1 MAAATDPGSR
11 RVPRI
16 GWVGLGRMGM
26 PMAGHVAEAGFE
38 LRVHDLSAQ
47 AVGAFLEAHPGAVS
61 AALRELAEASDIV
74 VTMLP
79 NGRIVREVA
88 AGSGGLFEGA
98 RAGSLLVDMSSSA
111 PHETVELERLGRER
125 GVQVIDAPVSG
136 GVARA
141 REGTLAIMA
150 AGPDEAIERCEAM
163 FSHLGATVFRCGS
176 KVGSGHAVKALNNV
190 LSCAGLLLASEAV
203 TVGRR
208 FGLDPAVMIDIF
220 NASTGRNNATEN
232 KFHQFV
238 FSGTY
243 ASGFALDLM
252 VKDLETAEELAR
264 QVGAE
269 TPLSDSCCRLTATA
283 LAELGAVDHTFLA
296 DWVDARSGTPAGGS
310 GD

>member
-1 MAAATDPGSR
+1 MTAATDPASR

-16 GWVGLGRMGM
+16 GWVGLGRMGL
-26 PMAGHVAEAGFE
+26 PMAGHLVKAGFE
-38 LRVHDLSAQ
+38 LRVADLNAQ
-47 AVGAFLEAHPGAVS
+47 AVASLLGAHPGAVA
-61 AALRELAEASDIV
+61 AALPELARASDIV

-79 NGRIVREVA
+79 DGRVVREVA
-88 AGSGGLFEGA
+88 AGEGGLFEGA

-111 PHETVELERLGRER
+111 PHETVELERIGHEH

-141 REGTLAIMA
+141 RDGTLAIMA
-150 AGPDEAIERCEAM
+150 AGPDEAVERCETM
-163 FSHLGATVFRCGS
+163 FSHLGSRVFRCGR
-176 KVGSGHAVKALNNV
+176 KVGSAHAVKALNNV
-190 LSCAGLLLASEAV
+190 LSCAGLLLAAEALA
-203 TVGRR
+203 VGRR
-208 FGLDPAVMIDIF
+208 FGLDPEVMIDIF

-238 FSGTY
+238 FSGTH

-252 VKDLETAEELAR
+252 VKDVQTAGELAR

-269 TPLSDSCCRLTATA
+269 TPLSDSCCELAAAA

-296 DWVDARSGTPAGGS
+296 DWVDRSAAPV
-310 GD
+310 GDR